1 MEQTHGTITRNVTTT
16 LQAIDLRKI
25 FGTREV
31 VVINNDEDNNIFY
44 NPNPSGVAVLTA
56 DVDINVS
63 GVGIGD
69 DNLIY
74 EIADAD
80 IGNFAVGDLVTIATT
95 LGTIYET
102 KITAVDS
109 TSETK
114 TVTIE
119 AVSGLAP
126 ADDDTITA
134 RCYKLPS
141 HIVIRTTDFQTNK
154 FLVKHKDNVATDL
167 YQLIFV
173 DSSVFSSSKA
183 PFFFAK

>member
-44 NPNPSGVAVLTA
+44 NPNPEGVAVLTA
-56 DVDINVS
+56 DVVVEAE
-63 GVGIGD
+63 GVDANGTY
-69 DNLIY
+69 Y

-80 IGNFAVGDLVTIATT
+80 IVNFAVGDLVTITT
-95 LGTIYET
+95 FAGAIYET
-102 KITAVDS
+102 KITAVDDTS
-109 TSETK
+109 TTK
-114 TVTIE
+114 TIIIE
-119 AVSGLAP
+119 PVSGLNL

-141 HIVIRTTDFQTNK
+141 HIVIRTTDFETNK
-154 FLVKHKDNVATDL
+154 FLVKHKDNTATDL

-173 DSSVFSSSKA
+173 DSSVFASSKA